1 MFTKNF
7 VDKELVADLLQKI
20 DLQFDINEIK
30 EDYTV
35 F

>member
-7 VDKELVADLLQKI
+7 VDKELIADLLQKI

>member
-7 VDKELVADLLQKI
+7 VDKELIADLLQKI

-30 EDYTV
+30 EDYTI

>member
-7 VDKELVADLLQKI
+7 VDKELIADLLQKI
-20 DLQFDINEIK
+20 DLQFDLNEIK